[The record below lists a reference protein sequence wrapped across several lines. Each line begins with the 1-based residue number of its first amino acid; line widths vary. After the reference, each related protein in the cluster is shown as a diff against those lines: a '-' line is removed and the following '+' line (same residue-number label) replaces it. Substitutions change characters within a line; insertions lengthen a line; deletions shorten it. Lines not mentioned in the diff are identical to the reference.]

1 MLAFSYKYVKPAQ
14 GVDVKGFVYHIK
26 NPNDDSI
33 EEGYV
38 GVVKES
44 KGAYKRFREHASDM
58 RRVMSHH
65 ISSNNISFDNVE
77 ILFEGDIFECYQLE
91 AQLRPR
97 QRMGWNLAKGGG
109 GPYYSSI
116 ENLNKFRSELQTER
130 MKDEELKKRQGES
143 FKENYYANEQSQK
156 LRKQRSREH
165 MADPIKKQKCL
176 SAIHKKKKCPH
187 CEYENNAGNV
197 AIHIKKH
204 HKEILNDN

>member
-1 MLAFSYKYVKPAQ
+1 MTTPVFSGFMLGKT
-14 GVDVKGFVYHIK
+14 HT
-26 NPNDDSI
+26 
-33 EEGYV
+33 EET
-38 GVVKES
+38 K
-44 KGAYKRFREHASDM
+44 
-58 RRVMSHH
+58 RVM
-65 ISSNNISFDNVE
+65 
-77 ILFEGDIFECYQLE
+77 
-91 AQLRPR
+91 
-97 QRMGWNLAKGGG
+97 
-109 GPYYSSI
+109 
-116 ENLNKFRSELQTER
+116 SELQTER

-156 LRKQRSREH
+156 LRKQRSIEH